1 MSLEQVV
8 FALAAAVCI
17 AGATTAATHRD
28 PRVAGAALLITLLSL
43 AVLYAGLAA
52 PAVAG
57 AVILVTLFVTAPL
70 VVQLTVPVS
79 RAHAAGGPAVA
90 GVAILIGTVLLATL
104 AVAIAL
110 GEVPVS
116 VSVRSTDGYDMAG
129 FRDLVT
135 GRAAA
140 AAGGS
145 VAVLLAA
152 AVAVRAA
159 RHDGSPVP

>member
-8 FALAAAVCI
+8 FAVAGAVCVVSAI
-17 AGATTAATHRD
+17 TTATHRD
-28 PRVAGAALLITLLSL
+28 PRVAIAALLITLLAL

-57 AVILVTLFVTAPL
+57 AVILVTLFATVPL
-70 VVQLTVPVS
+70 LVQLTVPGS
-79 RAHAAGGPAVA
+79 RVHASGGPAVA
-90 GVAILIGTVLLATL
+90 GLAMLIGSVLLATL

-110 GEVPVS
+110 GEVPAL
-116 VSVRSTDGYDMAG
+116 VSVRSTDGYDVAG
-129 FRDLVT
+129 LRDLLT

-159 RHDGSPVP
+159 RRDGSAVP

>member
-8 FALAAAVCI
+8 FALAGAVCI
-17 AGATTAATHRD
+17 AGAITAATHRD

-52 PAVAG
+52 PAVAA
-57 AVILVTLFVTAPL
+57 AVILVALFATVPL
-70 VVQLTVPVS
+70 VVQLTVAGS

-90 GVAILIGTVLLATL
+90 GVAIVIGTVLLATL

-110 GEVPVS
+110 GEIPVS
-116 VSVRSTDGYDMAG
+116 VLVRSTDGYDLAG
-129 FRDLVT
+129 LRELLT

-145 VAVLLAA
+145 VAVLLA
-152 AVAVRAA
+152 RARGA
-159 RHDGSPVP
+159 T

>member
-1 MSLEQVV
+1 MSLEQVI
-8 FALAAAVCI
+8 FALAGAVCI
-17 AGATTAATHRD
+17 VGAITAATHRD
-28 PRVAGAALLITLLSL
+28 PRVAGAALLVALLSL

-52 PAVAG
+52 PAVAA
-57 AVILVTLFVTAPL
+57 AVILVTLFATVPL

-79 RAHAAGGPAVA
+79 RAHAAGGTAVA
-90 GVAILIGTVLLATL
+90 GLAMLIGSVLVATL

-110 GEVPVS
+110 GEVPMT
-116 VSVRSTDGYDMAG
+116 VSVRSTDGYDVAG
-129 FRDLVT
+129 LRDLVT

-152 AVAVRAA
+152 GVAARAA
-159 RHDGSPVP
+159 RRDESPVP